1 MAETGPEL
9 DLTRFSESTRRALY
23 DRIVQIQLGGAG
35 DAHRADDSGLQV
47 VFFAGRWFA
56 TWTDLEEPLWR
67 PVALRMRIV
76 RVGMGASQEVELYD
90 V

>member
-1 MAETGPEL
+1 MAETPSEL
-9 DLTRFSESTRRALY
+9 DLTRFSESLRRRLY
-23 DRIVQIQLGGAG
+23 DRIVEIQFAG
-35 DAHRADDSGLQV
+35 QGDTHTPDDSGLQV

-67 PVALRMRIV
+67 PVPLRMRVV
-76 RVGMGASQEVELYD
+76 RVGLGASQEVELYD

>member
-1 MAETGPEL
+1 MAETSPEL

-23 DRIVQIQLGGAG
+23 DWIVQIQFGGAG
-35 DAHRADDSGLQV
+35 DAHAPDDSGLQV
-47 VFFAGRWFA
+47 VYFAGRWFA

-67 PVALRMRIV
+67 PLPLRMRIV
-76 RVGMGASQEVELYD
+76 RVGMGAGQEVELYD

>member
-1 MAETGPEL
+1 MAETSPEL
-9 DLTRFSESTRRALY
+9 DLTRFSESTRRVLY

-35 DAHRADDSGLQV
+35 DARTADDSGLQV

>member
-1 MAETGPEL
+1 MAETSPEL

-23 DRIVQIQLGGAG
+23 DWIVRIQFGGGGEA
-35 DAHRADDSGLQV
+35 RAPDDSGLQV

-56 TWTDLEEPLWR
+56 TWNDLEEPLWR
-67 PVALRMRIV
+67 PLPLRMRIA
-76 RVGMGASQEVELYD
+76 RVGMGAGQEVELYD